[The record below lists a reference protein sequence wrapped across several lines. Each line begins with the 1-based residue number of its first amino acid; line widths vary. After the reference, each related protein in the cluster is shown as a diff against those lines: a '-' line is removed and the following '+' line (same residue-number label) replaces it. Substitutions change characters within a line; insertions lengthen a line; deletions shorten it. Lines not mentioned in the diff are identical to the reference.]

1 MSKAYRGGVGLRH
14 TQRVQPATAHP
25 KMELQ
30 QGRKENLNYCYG
42 ATSFLKFSQLNIPFP
57 AFKIIIFL
65 TIIQIS
71 NKKKR
76 D

>member
-1 MSKAYRGGVGLRH
+1 MIIKTYRGGVGLRH

-42 ATSFLKFSQLNIPFP
+42 ATSF
-57 AFKIIIFL
+57 
-65 TIIQIS
+65 
-71 NKKKR
+71 
-76 D
+76 